1 MKKNLCKESFLIKE
15 SQCTVISDCQRGIEI
30 AVDSMK
36 RNRQELEEY
45 IRSNSN
51 FLYSLKPIVVPEKPL
66 VAKIMAEAAL
76 KAGVGPMAAVAGAMA
91 DLAVA
96 EMTVAGCK
104 VAVVEDGG
112 EIAGQSNLP
121 IDVALSAGDEP
132 LSKKFGFRL
141 TEFPIGVATSSGQF
155 SHALSFGDAE
165 AATVFCKNATLADA
179 AATAVGNIVKG
190 ENVQAAI
197 KAGVKRGLSI
207 EGVEGMLIMYKG
219 QIGTAGKIPQIIK
232 IEP

>member
-1 MKKNLCKESFLIKE
+1 MTKNLYRESFLIKE
-15 SQCTVISDCQRGIEI
+15 SQCTVISDCQIGLEI
-30 AVDSMK
+30 AAGSIK
-36 RNRQELEEY
+36 RNTQELEKY
-45 IRSNSN
+45 VKLNSN
-51 FLYSLKPIVVPEKPL
+51 FLHSLKPVVIPEKPL
-66 VAKIMAEAAL
+66 VAKMMVEAAL
-76 KAGVGPMAAVAGAMA
+76 IAGVGPMAAVAGAMA
-91 DLAVA
+91 DLAVVD
-96 EMTVAGCK
+96 MTVAGCA

-132 LSKKFGFRL
+132 LSKRFGFRL

-190 ENVQAAI
+190 ENVHAAI
-197 KAGVKRGLSI
+197 EAGIKRGLSI
-207 EGVEGMLIMYKG
+207 EGVEGILIMYKG

-232 IEP
+232 IKP

>member
-1 MKKNLCKESFLIKE
+1 MKKNLWKESFLIKE
-15 SQCTVISDCQRGIEI
+15 SKCTVISDCQRGIKI

-36 RNRQELEEY
+36 RNRQELEKY

-51 FLYSLKPIVVPEKPL
+51 FLYSLKPVVVPEKPL
-66 VAKIMAEAAL
+66 VAEMMAEAAL

-96 EMTVAGCK
+96 DMTAAGCK

-112 EIAGQSNLP
+112 EIAAQSNRSV
-121 IDVALSAGDEP
+121 DVALSAGDEP

-141 TEFPIGVATSSGQF
+141 EEFPVGVATSSGRF

-165 AATVFCKNATLADA
+165 AVTVFCKNATLADA
-179 AATAVGNIVKG
+179 AATAVGNIIKG
-190 ENVQAAI
+190 GNVHAAI
-197 KAGVKRGLSI
+197 KAGIKRGLSI

>member
-15 SQCTVISDCQRGIEI
+15 SQCTVISDCQHGIEI
-30 AVDSMK
+30 AFASMK

-51 FLYSLKPIVVPEKPL
+51 FLYSLKPVIVPEKPL
-66 VAKIMAEAAL
+66 VAEVMAEAAL
-76 KAGVGPMAAVAGAMA
+76 KTGVGPMAAVAGAMA

-96 EMTVAGCK
+96 DMTVAGCA

-112 EIAGQSNLP
+112 EIAGQSNVP
-121 IDVALSAGDEP
+121 IDVALSAGDDP

-141 TEFPIGVATSSGQF
+141 AEFPIGLATSSGQF

-165 AATVFCKNATLADA
+165 AATVFCKN
-179 AATAVGNIVKG
+179 
-190 ENVQAAI
+190 
-197 KAGVKRGLSI
+197 
-207 EGVEGMLIMYKG
+207 
-219 QIGTAGKIPQIIK
+219 
-232 IEP
+232 

>member
-30 AVDSMK
+30 VVDSMK
-36 RNRQELEEY
+36 RNRQELEKY
-45 IRSNSN
+45 IKSNSN
-51 FLYSLKPIVVPEKPL
+51 FLYSLKPVIVPEKPL
-66 VAKIMAEAAL
+66 VAKMMAEAAL

-96 EMTVAGCK
+96 DMTVAGCE

-141 TEFPIGVATSSGQF
+141 AEFPIGLATSSGQF

-165 AATVFCKNATLADA
+165 AVTIFCKNASLADA
-179 AATAVGNIVKG
+179 AATAVGNVVKG
-190 ENVQAAI
+190 ENVRAAI
-197 KAGVKRGLSI
+197 KAGIKLGLSI
-207 EGVEGMLIMYKG
+207 EGVEGILIMYKG